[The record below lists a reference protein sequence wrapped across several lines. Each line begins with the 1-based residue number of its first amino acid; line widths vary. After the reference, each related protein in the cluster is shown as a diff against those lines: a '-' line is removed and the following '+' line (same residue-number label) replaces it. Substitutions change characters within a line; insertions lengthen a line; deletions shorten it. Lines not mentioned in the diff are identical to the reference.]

1 VSIGAVGGHE
11 TIGAD
16 MDVVGRGL
24 VIAGAVILVIG
35 LALMFADKV
44 PFVGRLPGDVTFGG
58 DRWTVYAPIATSI
71 VVSLLL
77 TAALSLFAWLARR

>member
-1 VSIGAVGGHE
+1 
-11 TIGAD
+11 

-24 VIAGAVILVIG
+24 VIAGVVVVALG
-35 LALMFADKV
+35 FALMFADKV
-44 PFVGRLPGDVTFGG
+44 PFVGRLPGDFTFGG

-71 VVSLLL
+71 VVSLAL

>member
-1 VSIGAVGGHE
+1 MPNVDAIGRA
-11 TIGAD
+11 
-16 MDVVGRGL
+16 L

-35 LALMFADKV
+35 LALVFADKV
-44 PFVGRLPGDVTFGG
+44 PFVGRLPGDFTFRG

-71 VVSLLL
+71 VVSLVL

>member
-1 VSIGAVGGHE
+1 
-11 TIGAD
+11 
-16 MDVVGRGL
+16 MDAIARAL
-24 VIAGAVILVIG
+24 VIAGAVIVVVG

-44 PFVGRLPGDVTFGG
+44 PFIGRLPGDFTFSG

-71 VVSLLL
+71 VVSLVL

>member
-1 VSIGAVGGHE
+1 MDAIG
-11 TIGAD
+11 
-16 MDVVGRGL
+16 RPL

-44 PFVGRLPGDVTFGG
+44 PLVGRLPGDVTFRG
-58 DRWTVYAPIATSI
+58 DGWTVYAPIATSI
-71 VVSLLL
+71 VVSLVL

>member
-1 VSIGAVGGHE
+1 
-11 TIGAD
+11 

-24 VIAGAVILVIG
+24 VIAGIVIVARG

-44 PFVGRLPGDVTFGG
+44 PFVGRLPGDLRFGG
-58 DRWTVYAPIATSI
+58 DGWTVYAPIATSI
-71 VVSLLL
+71 VVSLVL

>member
-1 VSIGAVGGHE
+1 MDAIGRA
-11 TIGAD
+11 
-16 MDVVGRGL
+16 L

-44 PFVGRLPGDVTFGG
+44 PLVGRLPGDLTFRG
-58 DRWTVYAPIATSI
+58 DGWTVYAPIATSI
-71 VVSLLL
+71 VVSLVL